1 VLKLGFGPNVSIV
14 SAFFGYLILSVIA
27 RKSYDRF
34 QNNIVQTA
42 GTSAAS
48 TAFMCGTLAAFE
60 ILRAN
65 RGGPGRSSRRHLLE
79 MNSAIGQLGRLI
91 TDDPAHDGVAEVIW
105 ATLRGVVLAQ
115 MIVGTSIGTR
125 AAVVPLTI
133 AAIPFIGRVVEAAI
147 REVDQGLVEAARAF
161 GASPLQIV
169 RKVLLPEALPALTLA
184 LTLTLVSLLGYSA
197 MVGAVGG
204 GGLGDLG
211 IRYGYQRFMPE
222 VMAAVVIVL
231 IVLVQG
237 VQSLGETIARRL
249 DKRSRNS

>member
-1 VLKLGFGPNVSIV
+1 MSPEVVQ
-14 SAFFGYLILSVIA
+14 LIAWSTLDTLIMVGLS
-27 RKSYDRF
+27 
-34 QNNIVQTA
+34 
-42 GTSAAS
+42 GLL
-48 TAFMCGTLAAFE
+48 GTLFGLPFGVFLATS
-60 ILRAN
+60 RAN
-65 RGGPGRSSRRHLLE
+65 ELFPSPAANRILGLIVNATRSTPFIILVV
-79 MNSAIGQLGRLI
+79 AIVPLTRL
-91 TDDPAHDGVAEVIW
+91 
-105 ATLRGVVLAQ
+105 
-115 MIVGTSIGTR
+115 IVGTSIGTR

-133 AAIPFIGRVVEAAI
+133 AAIPFIGRVVETAI

-184 LTLTLVSLLGYSA
+184 LTLSLVSLLGYSA

-222 VMAAVVIVL
+222 VMAAVVVVL

-237 VQSLGETIARRL
+237 VQTLGESIARRL
-249 DKRSRNS
+249 DKRSRKS

>member
-1 VLKLGFGPNVSIV
+1 MSPE
-14 SAFFGYLILSVIA
+14 
-27 RKSYDRF
+27 
-34 QNNIVQTA
+34 IVQLIA
-42 GTSAAS
+42 WS
-48 TAFMCGTLAAFE
+48 TLDTLIMVGLSGLLGTLFGLPLGVFLATS
-60 ILRAN
+60 RAN
-65 RGGPGRSSRRHLLE
+65 ELLPSPAANRILGLIVNATRSTPFIILVV
-79 MNSAIGQLGRLI
+79 AIVPLTRL
-91 TDDPAHDGVAEVIW
+91 
-105 ATLRGVVLAQ
+105 
-115 MIVGTSIGTR
+115 IVGTSIGTR

>member
-1 VLKLGFGPNVSIV
+1 MSPEMFQ
-14 SAFFGYLILSVIA
+14 LIASSTLDTLVMVGLS
-27 RKSYDRF
+27 
-34 QNNIVQTA
+34 
-42 GTSAAS
+42 GLL
-48 TAFMCGTLAAFE
+48 GTLFGLPLGVFLATSRTNELFAVPA
-60 ILRAN
+60 AN
-65 RGGPGRSSRRHLLE
+65 RILGLIVNATRSTPFIILVV
-79 MNSAIGQLGRLI
+79 AIVPLTRL
-91 TDDPAHDGVAEVIW
+91 
-105 ATLRGVVLAQ
+105 
-115 MIVGTSIGTR
+115 IVGTSIGTR

-133 AAIPFIGRVVEAAI
+133 AAIPFIARVVEAAI

-161 GASPLQIV
+161 GASPFQIV

-237 VQSLGETIARRL
+237 VQTLGEMIARRL
-249 DKRSRNS
+249 DKRSRQS

>member
-1 VLKLGFGPNVSIV
+1 MSPEIFQLIV
-14 SAFFGYLILSVIA
+14 WSTLDTLIMVGLS
-27 RKSYDRF
+27 
-34 QNNIVQTA
+34 
-42 GTSAAS
+42 GLL
-48 TAFMCGTLAAFE
+48 GTLFGLPLGVFLATSRSNELFPAPV
-60 ILRAN
+60 AN
-65 RGGPGRSSRRHLLE
+65 RILGLIVNATRSTPFIILVV
-79 MNSAIGQLGRLI
+79 AIVPLTRL
-91 TDDPAHDGVAEVIW
+91 
-105 ATLRGVVLAQ
+105 
-115 MIVGTSIGTR
+115 IVGTSIGTR

-222 VMAAVVIVL
+222 VMAAVVLVL

>member
-1 VLKLGFGPNVSIV
+1 
-14 SAFFGYLILSVIA
+14 
-27 RKSYDRF
+27 
-34 QNNIVQTA
+34 
-42 GTSAAS
+42 
-48 TAFMCGTLAAFE
+48 
-60 ILRAN
+60 
-65 RGGPGRSSRRHLLE
+65 
-79 MNSAIGQLGRLI
+79 
-91 TDDPAHDGVAEVIW
+91 
-105 ATLRGVVLAQ
+105 
-115 MIVGTSIGTR
+115 
-125 AAVVPLTI
+125 
-133 AAIPFIGRVVEAAI
+133 VVEAAI

-161 GASPLQIV
+161 GASPFQIV

-237 VQSLGETIARRL
+237 VQTLGEMIARRL
-249 DKRSRNS
+249 DKRSRQS

>member
-1 VLKLGFGPNVSIV
+1 MSPE
-14 SAFFGYLILSVIA
+14 
-27 RKSYDRF
+27 
-34 QNNIVQTA
+34 IVQLIA
-42 GTSAAS
+42 WS
-48 TAFMCGTLAAFE
+48 TLDTLIMVGLSGLLGTLFGLPLGVFLATS
-60 ILRAN
+60 RAN
-65 RGGPGRSSRRHLLE
+65 ELFPSPAANRILGLIVNATRSTPFIILVV
-79 MNSAIGQLGRLI
+79 AIVPLTRL
-91 TDDPAHDGVAEVIW
+91 
-105 ATLRGVVLAQ
+105 
-115 MIVGTSIGTR
+115 IVGTSIGTR

-147 REVDQGLVEAARAF
+147 REVDQGLVEAARPG
-161 GASPLQIV
+161 GARTLQNIA
-169 RKVLLPEALPALTLA
+169 KGFMPEALPALTLA

>member
-1 VLKLGFGPNVSIV
+1 MSPEMFQLIV
-14 SAFFGYLILSVIA
+14 SSTLDTLVMVGLS
-27 RKSYDRF
+27 
-34 QNNIVQTA
+34 
-42 GTSAAS
+42 G
-48 TAFMCGTLAAFE
+48 MLGTLFGLPLGIFLATSRVNELFAAPA
-60 ILRAN
+60 AN
-65 RGGPGRSSRRHLLE
+65 RILGLIVNATRSTPFIILVV
-79 MNSAIGQLGRLI
+79 AIVPLTRL
-91 TDDPAHDGVAEVIW
+91 
-105 ATLRGVVLAQ
+105 
-115 MIVGTSIGTR
+115 IVGTSIGTR

>member
-1 VLKLGFGPNVSIV
+1 MSPEIFQLIV
-14 SAFFGYLILSVIA
+14 GSTLDTLIMVGLS
-27 RKSYDRF
+27 
-34 QNNIVQTA
+34 
-42 GTSAAS
+42 GLL
-48 TAFMCGTLAAFE
+48 GTLFGLPLGVFLATSRGDELFASPAVNR
-60 ILRAN
+60 ILGLIVNAT
-65 RGGPGRSSRRHLLE
+65 RSTPFIILVV
-79 MNSAIGQLGRLI
+79 AIVPLTRL
-91 TDDPAHDGVAEVIW
+91 
-105 ATLRGVVLAQ
+105 
-115 MIVGTSIGTR
+115 IVGTSIGTR

-133 AAIPFIGRVVEAAI
+133 AAIPFIARVVESAI

-184 LTLTLVSLLGYSA
+184 LTLTLVSLIGYSA

-211 IRYGYQRFMPE
+211 IRYGYQRFMPD
-222 VMAAVVIVL
+222 VMAAVVVVL

-249 DKRSRNS
+249 DKRSRKS

>member
-1 VLKLGFGPNVSIV
+1 MSPEI
-14 SAFFGYLILSVIA
+14 AQLIAWSTLDTLIMVGLS
-27 RKSYDRF
+27 
-34 QNNIVQTA
+34 
-42 GTSAAS
+42 GLL
-48 TAFMCGTLAAFE
+48 GTLFGLPLGVFLATS
-60 ILRAN
+60 RAN
-65 RGGPGRSSRRHLLE
+65 ELFPSPAANRILGLIVNATRSTPYIILVV
-79 MNSAIGQLGRLI
+79 AIVPLTRL
-91 TDDPAHDGVAEVIW
+91 
-105 ATLRGVVLAQ
+105 
-115 MIVGTSIGTR
+115 IVGTSIGTR

>member
-1 VLKLGFGPNVSIV
+1 MSPEIAQLIAWSTLDTLIMVGLSGLLGTVFGLPLGVFL
-14 SAFFGYLILSVIA
+14 A
-27 RKSYDRF
+27 
-34 QNNIVQTA
+34 
-42 GTSAAS
+42 TS
-48 TAFMCGTLAAFE
+48 
-60 ILRAN
+60 RAN
-65 RGGPGRSSRRHLLE
+65 ELFPSPAANRILGLIVNATRSTPFIILVV
-79 MNSAIGQLGRLI
+79 AIVPLTRL
-91 TDDPAHDGVAEVIW
+91 
-105 ATLRGVVLAQ
+105 
-115 MIVGTSIGTR
+115 IVGTSIGTR